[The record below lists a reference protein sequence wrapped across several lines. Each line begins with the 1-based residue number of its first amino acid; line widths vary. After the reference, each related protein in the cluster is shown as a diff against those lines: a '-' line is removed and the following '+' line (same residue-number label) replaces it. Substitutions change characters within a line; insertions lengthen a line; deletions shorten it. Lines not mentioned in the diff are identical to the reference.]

1 MNGQGYTMSSIT
13 NLNQGNA
20 VVNEHGTSKHA
31 KTDGWTSRD
40 TVRVLKGA
48 DDIQRNRVAGASSAA
63 SGSLLS

>member
-1 MNGQGYTMSSIT
+1 MSSIT
-13 NLNQGNA
+13 NLNKGNA

-31 KTDGWTSRD
+31 KTDGWASQD
-40 TVRVLKGA
+40 ALRVKKRA